1 MHIHRTA
8 IMTAGLLAVLLVGA
22 PAGAADN
29 GLTVLATPPASAGQL
44 RLQVEVTDP
53 TLQKEL
59 RAAGASP
66 ERFRV
71 AVDHAGAQVTA
82 LQRMAD
88 TGEGSY
94 TILAFD
100 QSGSFSPHWPRAFE
114 LAKAYAGALG
124 ARPRNHTVA
133 VMTFGKSKA
142 THCQETSAAG
152 LEACLDKVQRLGTHQ
167 LVTRLKFYI
176 QDAMREAARK
186 QPLVRGGS
194 REVIV
199 FTDAGEESSALSLK
213 KLVGDAREL
222 GVRLHVVVF
231 SDGMRGRGI
240 AQRLDEMS
248 QLASGTGGR
257 YIQVE
262 DVDARQALA
271 GLVGSLEHIYWLDV
285 AFCGVKRGQTSDRLF
300 VEALSGRARTAWS
313 DPVSFRQS
321 AEGRATS
328 ACPSTVVAGPSP
340 TLPGSAKGTAS
351 GSSRPSGSSPG
362 SPGSATAPGTSPST
376 SGSATAPGT
385 SPSTSDSTTPPGAA
399 PGSSGAAT
407 APGTSPSTSGSATAP
422 GTAPGSSGSTT
433 RPGPGKGSRPGT
445 PAGSP
450 GALTQPGTATGSP
463 GTAMQ
468 PGGGVGTPGAPT
480 QPGSGTGTPGTAM
493 QPGGGM
499 GAPAQ
504 QVSSGWPWWLLV
516 LLLLGLGLLL
526 LLVLIVLLSRRRSTP
541 DPVPAPIKEAT
552 PAAPPVPE
560 PPPAQPEPPPAV
572 PAVWKDPFATL
583 PETRLRVTRGP
594 PGLEPFYRVHKS
606 SFTIGARSGE
616 MDLAVDLPQLSGHH
630 VTVQLFKVGNVYVKD
645 ENSTNGTFVDGRRL
659 NPGERVQVKPG
670 QSIRLSQHLEF
681 TLEQP
686 GLQPSAEPPPA
697 GAPIAAAPPV
707 APAAPQPAAEAPRAK
722 ARTIYAPA
730 RGDDE

>member
-1 MHIHRTA
+1 
-8 IMTAGLLAVLLVGA
+8 
-22 PAGAADN
+22 
-29 GLTVLATPPASAGQL
+29 
-44 RLQVEVTDP
+44 
-53 TLQKEL
+53 
-59 RAAGASP
+59 
-66 ERFRV
+66 
-71 AVDHAGAQVTA
+71 VDHAGAQVTA

-100 QSGSFSPHWPRAFE
+100 QSGSFAAHWPQAFE

-152 LEACLDKVQRLGTHQ
+152 LEACLDRVQRLGTGQ

-186 QPLVRGGS
+186 QPLSQGGS

-231 SDGMRGRGI
+231 SDGTRGRGI

-248 QLASGTGGR
+248 QLAGGTGGR

-321 AEGRATS
+321 AEGQATA
-328 ACPSTVVAGPSP
+328 ACPASVATGPSP
-340 TLPGSAKGTAS
+340 TQPGSGKGPTSGAS
-351 GSSRPSGSSPG
+351 PQPG
-362 SPGSATAPGTSPST
+362 STPGS

-385 SPSTSDSTTPPGAA
+385 S
-399 PGSSGAAT
+399 
-407 APGTSPSTSGSATAP
+407 
-422 GTAPGSSGSTT
+422 GSTT
-433 RPGPGKGSRPGT
+433 RPGPGVGSPPGT

-450 GALTQPGTATGSP
+450 GALSQPGT
-463 GTAMQ
+463 
-468 PGGGVGTPGAPT
+468 
-480 QPGSGTGTPGTAM
+480 GTGTPGTATQPGGAVGSPGASSQPGTGTGAPGTAT
-493 QPGGGM
+493 QPGGGI
-499 GAPAQ
+499 GGP
-504 QVSSGWPWWLLV
+504 VSEQASRGWPWWLLA
-516 LLLLGLGLLL
+516 LLLAGLGFLL

-541 DPVPAPIKEAT
+541 EPVAAPLPEAK
-552 PAAPPVPE
+552 PAAPPAPE
-560 PPPAQPEPPPAV
+560 PPPAQPEPPPAA

-606 SFTIGARSGE
+606 AFTIGARAGE
-616 MDLAVDLPQLSGHH
+616 MDLTVDLPQLSGHH
-630 VTVQLFKVGNVYVKD
+630 ATVQLFKAGNVFVKD

-659 NPGERVQVKPG
+659 NSGERVPVKPG
-670 QSIRLSQHLEF
+670 QTIRLSQHLEL

-686 GLQPSAEPPPA
+686 GLQPSAEPSPA
-697 GAPIAAAPPV
+697 GVPIAAAPPV
-707 APAAPQPAAEAPRAK
+707 APDAPQPAAEAPRAK

-730 RGDDE
+730 KGDDE